1 MALTELETRRVAKA
15 LDELVSRKR
24 PPAHLRDQLDF
35 RWSLEGQSVYLI
47 EIRRLMD
54 GEHHERPFAKAT
66 WVRTQ
71 KVWKIYWQR
80 ADLKWHSYEPVATVQ
95 SIHGFCTAVE
105 DDPYGCFW
113 G

>member
-24 PPAHLRDQLDF
+24 PPAHLRDQ
-35 RWSLEGQSVYLI
+35 
-47 EIRRLMD
+47 
-54 GEHHERPFAKAT
+54 RPFAKAT
-66 WVRTQ
+66 WIRTQ
-71 KVWKIYWQR
+71 NVWKIYWQR